1 MSERKWTESERN
13 EVVRMRNGGYS
24 IETIADYFGRGARS
38 VRTTLVHA
46 RRRYNWD
53 NLEPDPMQAL
63 RQISLEEATQGLARA
78 IGDNVTDQYVKRRL
92 KELFGIDLSL
102 AEVDAGRER
111 MRRYGVSLQYAF
123 GIKGKAA

>member
-1 MSERKWTESERN
+1 MSRSEWTDAERS
-13 EVVRMRNGGYS
+13 EVVRMRNRGYS

-53 NLEPDPMQAL
+53 NLEPDPRRPGQ
-63 RQISLEEATQGLARA
+63 QVTPQEAADGLVRA
-78 IGDNVTDQYVKRRL
+78 IRDNVTDQYVKRRL
-92 KELFGIDLSL
+92 KELFGTDLSL

-111 MRRYGVSLQYAF
+111 MRLYGVSLQYAF
-123 GIKGKAA
+123 GIEGKAA

>member
-13 EVVRMRNGGYS
+13 EVVRMRNRGYS

-92 KELFGIDLSL
+92 KELFSIDLTLS
-102 AEVDAGRER
+102 EVDAGRER
-111 MRRYGVSLQYAF
+111 MRLDGASLQEAF
-123 GIKGKAA
+123 NLTREAA